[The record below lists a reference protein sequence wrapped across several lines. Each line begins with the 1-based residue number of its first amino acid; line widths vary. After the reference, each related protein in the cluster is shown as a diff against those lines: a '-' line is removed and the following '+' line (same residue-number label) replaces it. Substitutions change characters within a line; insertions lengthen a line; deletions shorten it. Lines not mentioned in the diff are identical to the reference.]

1 MCVTHIFI
9 RVRVCII
16 IIIRVR
22 RRRTSNLAKTLTFCS
37 VCGRARDGA
46 RCTYTGTDRA
56 GRVRERT
63 DARGS
68 RAVRRRGW
76 KHGVTGLKTWLLR
89 RTHCDKRKAAQW
101 KTERFRC
108 GLVDYKRFM
117 ETGSER
123 YFG

>member
-1 MCVTHIFI
+1 MLGQGCKWIDGE
-9 RVRVCII
+9 
-16 IIIRVR
+16 
-22 RRRTSNLAKTLTFCS
+22 
-37 VCGRARDGA
+37 GRGGIESGDGKL
-46 RCTYTGTDRA
+46 
-56 GRVRERT
+56 
-63 DARGS
+63 
-68 RAVRRRGW
+68 GW

-89 RTHCDKRKAAQW
+89 RAHCDKRKAAQW